1 MTVNSCGL
9 LELECI
15 FQLKFTSEVKDLLV
29 HYPVQ
34 AAKNTY
40 IYIDIVV
47 CHPVKDVVGE
57 VLPGLIFT
65 EHDEE
70 GEESCEGGDDAE
82 H

>member
-1 MTVNSCGL
+1 M
-9 LELECI
+9 E
-15 FQLKFTSEVKDLLV
+15 DLLV

-57 VLPGLIFT
+57 VLPGLILT

-70 GEESCEGGDDAE
+70 GEEGGQC
-82 H
+82 

>member
-1 MTVNSCGL
+1 M
-9 LELECI
+9 E
-15 FQLKFTSEVKDLLV
+15 DLLV

-57 VLPGLIFT
+57 VLPGLILT

-70 GEESCEGGDDAE
+70 GEESGECRDDAE
-82 H
+82 HGDHLYRHSVRQGKVTDISH

>member
-1 MTVNSCGL
+1 M
-9 LELECI
+9 E
-15 FQLKFTSEVKDLLV
+15 DLLV

-57 VLPGLIFT
+57 VLPGLILT

-70 GEESCEGGDDAE
+70 GEEGGQCRDDAE
-82 H
+82 HRDHLYRHSVRQRKVTNIFH